1 MIAWCMYYYMP
12 LSDTLRAPQHNSN
25 TCSTFFAFQYL
36 DIRVKY
42 GTWNTH
48 PTNQLQVHLNIPLH
62 ATLTTLSYDRDM
74 TFKCEHTI
82 CQRCR
87 LHTCIRYWFEPTK
100 LSLSL
105 SLSPYYLSPNEH
117 FQIQDQ
123 TVYRLW
129 PLTRRTRR
137 TIPLKYFAQTCYLF
151 AFNNFH

>member
-12 LSDTLRAPQHNSN
+12 WSDTLRAPQHNSN

-62 ATLTTLSYDRDM
+62 ATLTTLSYARDM

-82 CQRCR
+82 GMFVPAVPPKISITSNIWTHACS
-87 LHTCIRYWFEPTK
+87 IK
-100 LSLSL
+100 
-105 SLSPYYLSPNEH
+105 
-117 FQIQDQ
+117 
-123 TVYRLW
+123 YRLIIK
-129 PLTRRTRR
+129 L
-137 TIPLKYFAQTCYLF
+137 IAQLATNLRDESF
-151 AFNNFH
+151 KHN